1 MADNKYIN
9 GEEIVGPY
17 VINRPDGPIWVGNIA
32 WRGFR
37 TIQEW
42 NQSIIALQIPDDEI
56 PSGLLD
62 SIYPTAHS
70 EPPKRVSFFR
80 RLLRR
85 LHFWHKE
92 EKR

>member
-17 VINRPDGPIWVGNIA
+17 VVNRPDGPIWVRKLRVA
-32 WRGFR
+32 RPR

-62 SIYPTAHS
+62 SVHLTAHP

>member
-1 MADNKYIN
+1 MADDKYIN

-17 VINRPDGPIWVGNIA
+17 VINRPEGPIWVRELRVA
-32 WRGFR
+32 RPR

-42 NQSIIALQIPDDEI
+42 NQSIVALQIPDDAI

-62 SIYPTAHS
+62 SMYLTAH
-70 EPPKRVSFFR
+70 PDLPKPVSFFR
-80 RLLRR
+80 RLLHRFR
-85 LHFWHKE
+85 FWHKE